1 LAVYGEVYA
10 IVSCGIKL
18 RLVRGLDCNLI
29 WKLFY
34 LLVFLVWA
42 IREINLNETSRI
54 HRGAG
59 CGSRFSLY
67 SNSKLAQQSPVPV
80 VGFLSSRS
88 PAESTGVASAFRQG
102 LGEAGFVAGQNV
114 AIDYRWAEGNYDRL
128 PALATELVGLRVAAI
143 LAAGGSPSALAA
155 KKATSKI
162 PIIFSAVDDPIG
174 VGLVESLSRP
184 GGNVTGMSVFAS
196 ALVAKRLGLLHEL
209 VPSAK
214 TIAYLTNS
222 SIRTTQLE
230 VQSAQEAAKALGVD
244 LQVLSASNDQEIEAA
259 FAGLT
264 ELKAGAIVVAGEPF
278 LDSRRAKVVALAAK
292 HAVPASY
299 GWRENVEL
307 GGLLSYGS
315 VLKDSYRNAGI
326 YCGRILKGE
335 KPADLPVMQPTKFEL
350 TINLKTAKAL
360 GLTVPAAI
368 LTGADEV
375 IE

>member
-1 LAVYGEVYA
+1 MKRREFIAGLGAAAGSSLLALHA
-10 IVSCGIKL
+10 L
-18 RLVRGLDCNLI
+18 R
-29 WKLFY
+29 
-34 LLVFLVWA
+34 
-42 IREINLNETSRI
+42 
-54 HRGAG
+54 
-59 CGSRFSLY
+59 
-67 SNSKLAQQSPVPV
+67 AQPSALPVI
-80 VGFLSSRS
+80 GFLSSRS
-88 PAESTGVASAFRQG
+88 PAESTGVVSAFRQG

-114 AIDYRWAEGNYDRL
+114 AIDYRWAEGNYERL
-128 PALATELVGLRVAAI
+128 PALAAELVGLRVAAI

-155 KKATSKI
+155 KNATSKI
-162 PIIFSAVDDPIG
+162 PIVFSAVDDPIG

-196 ALVAKRLGLLHEL
+196 TLVAKRLELLHEL

-214 TIAYLTNS
+214 IIAYLTNP
-222 SIRTTQLE
+222 SIKSTRLE

-259 FAGLT
+259 FAGLAQ
-264 ELKAGAIVVAGEPF
+264 LKAGAIVIAGEPF
-278 LDSRRAKVVALAAK
+278 LDSRRATVVALAAK
-292 HAVPASY
+292 HVIPTSY
-299 GWRENVEL
+299 GWRENVEM

-350 TINLKTAKAL
+350 AINLKTAKAL
-360 GLTVPAAI
+360 GLTVPPAI